1 MKIIF
6 LKDVAGQAKKGE
18 IKEVSEG
25 FAKNFLIARG
35 LAQIATPQIIAK
47 LEKEQREAE
56 GKKNRE
62 TEKFKVL
69 KNDLERR
76 ITSLFVKVG
85 ERGQV
90 FGGVHEKE
98 IAKAVS
104 EKFSVSVDR
113 HQIEIP
119 SAIKSLGEHAVK
131 VKLGQG
137 IVANIKIKVEAM

>member
-6 LKDVAGQAKKGE
+6 LKDVGGQGRKGE
-18 IKEVSEG
+18 VKEVSEG
-25 FAKNFLIARG
+25 FAKNFLISKN

-47 LEKEQREAE
+47 LEKEQREAK

-62 TEKFKVL
+62 AEKFKVL

-76 ITSLFVKVG
+76 VISLLVKVG

-119 SAIKSLGEHAVK
+119 SAIKSLGEHVVK

-137 IVANIKIKVEAM
+137 IVANVKVKVEAL